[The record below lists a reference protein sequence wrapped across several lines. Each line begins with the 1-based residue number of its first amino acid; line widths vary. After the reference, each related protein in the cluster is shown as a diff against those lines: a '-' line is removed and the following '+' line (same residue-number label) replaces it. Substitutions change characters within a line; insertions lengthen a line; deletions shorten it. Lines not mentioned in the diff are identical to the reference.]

1 MGQNARRKKV
11 SQIIFL
17 VVETFMVMNMKYGNI
32 FFCDPVTTAPLK
44 SMKLQDQLMVLIEMK
59 GRASGLAR
67 KSQGAI
73 LNSLNGHQFH
83 QSHTHQRK
91 LHIDRIRRERKID
104 NQLVTEVNS
113 ED

>member
-1 MGQNARRKKV
+1 
-11 SQIIFL
+11 
-17 VVETFMVMNMKYGNI
+17 MVMNTKYGNI

-59 GRASGLAR
+59 GRASGPAR